1 MNPTTLE
8 VSAGLQNTLSTPREI
23 RDYINERGE
32 GRSFNIESVSV
43 HQEPQPRKIVMHFRI
58 TPIGAEQLDPFIVS
72 LVLGDAAA
80 SQLAEA
86 LSIALVK
93 DERE

>member
-1 MNPTTLE
+1 M
-8 VSAGLQNTLSTPREI
+8 
-23 RDYINERGE
+23 D
-32 GRSFNIESVSV
+32 
-43 HQEPQPRKIVMHFRI
+43 FRI

-80 SQLAEA
+80 SQLADA
-86 LSIALVK
+86 LSVALAK

>member
-1 MNPTTLE
+1 
-8 VSAGLQNTLSTPREI
+8 
-23 RDYINERGE
+23 
-32 GRSFNIESVSV
+32 
-43 HQEPQPRKIVMHFRI
+43 MHFRI